1 MFYKIHL
8 TGFGDAVKEVTMS
21 EQSKGEM
28 IPVRSPLS
36 AKVGGRF
43 PGIDADAIAKAEE
56 ALASLS
62 GNFTQWL
69 GEEIAKLEATRK
81 VIREVGMT
89 ADNMENLYVSAHDLK
104 GLGTTYEFPIITRL
118 SGSLCRLIDVPERR
132 LKAPLLLV
140 DAHIDAIK
148 AAVRD
153 NIREDSHPMGKA
165 LAEELEANVTLFLA
179 GE

>member
-1 MFYKIHL
+1 
-8 TGFGDAVKEVTMS
+8 MS
-21 EQSKGEM
+21 DHPKGEM

-43 PGIDADAIAKAEE
+43 PGIDADAVAKAEA

-62 GNFTQWL
+62 GSFTQWL

-81 VIREVGMT
+81 VIHDVGMT
-89 ADNMENLYVSAHDLK
+89 PDNMENLYVCAHDLK

-118 SGSLCRLIDVPERR
+118 SASLCRLIDIPERR
-132 LKAPLLLV
+132 LQAPLLIV

-148 AAVRD
+148 AAVRSD
-153 NIREDSHPMGKA
+153 IRDDSHPVGKA
-165 LAEELEANVTLFLA
+165 LAEELEANVTLFLT

>member
-1 MFYKIHL
+1 
-8 TGFGDAVKEVTMS
+8 MS
-21 EQSKGEM
+21 ETPKGEM

-43 PGIDADAIAKAEE
+43 PGIDAAAIAKAEA

-62 GNFTQWL
+62 NNFTQWL
-69 GEEIAKLEATRK
+69 EEEITKLEKARQ
-81 VIREVGMT
+81 VVHEQGLN
-89 ADNMENLYVSAHDLK
+89 AENCERLYISAHDLK

-118 SGSLCRLIDVPERR
+118 AASLCRLIDEPERR
-132 LKAPLLLV
+132 SKAPLLII

-148 AAVRD
+148 AAVRA
-153 NIREDSHPMGKA
+153 NIRDDSHPVGKT
-165 LAEELEANVTLFLA
+165 LAEELEANVNQFLA

>member
-1 MFYKIHL
+1 
-8 TGFGDAVKEVTMS
+8 MS

-36 AKVGGRF
+36 SKVGGRF
-43 PGIDADAIAKAEE
+43 PGIDADAIAKAEA

-69 GEEIAKLEATRK
+69 GDEIAKLEAARK
-81 VIREVGMT
+81 AVHDVGMT
-89 ADNMENLYVSAHDLK
+89 ADNMERLYISAHDLK

-118 SGSLCRLIDVPERR
+118 SASLCRLIDVPDRR
-132 LKAPLLLV
+132 LLAPMLIV

-148 AAVRD
+148 AAVRSDIRDD
-153 NIREDSHPMGKA
+153 NHPVGKA
-165 LAEELEANVTLFLA
+165 LAEELEANVKQFLA
-179 GE
+179 SE